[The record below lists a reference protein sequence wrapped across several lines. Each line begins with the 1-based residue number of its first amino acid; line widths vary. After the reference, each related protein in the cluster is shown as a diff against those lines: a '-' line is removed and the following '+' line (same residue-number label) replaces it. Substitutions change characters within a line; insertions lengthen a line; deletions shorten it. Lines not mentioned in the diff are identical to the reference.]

1 MLGELIF
8 IGVRGIGLGALFALV
23 AMGFNIVHRSS
34 HVLNFAQG
42 NILVLGGLGAFL
54 FYTDGTGAAPWL
66 LALLGVTAL
75 LGLLV
80 SAQGWLT
87 LLPLRYS
94 NEQDSWLITTMAAS
108 VIIEAGLLLTQG
120 PFVRSTQSPFPS
132 VTVYGMRTPAPYLL
146 SIALMIAWYLALR
159 WFLSRTVTGLA
170 ISALSQDFDAA
181 RAAGL
186 RVRRLQVLAFAIS
199 GLILGSAGFVAAPV
213 ITIAPAAG
221 LQYVVNGFIAA
232 VIGGMGSNTGALLG
246 GPIVGVI
253 SMFATYQVGGEFQ
266 GTILLLVMVAV
277 LMVRP
282 QGLFGNAA
290 ARRV

>member
-1 MLGELIF
+1 MGGEILF
-8 IGVRGIGLGALFALV
+8 IVVRGIGLGALFTLV
-23 AMGFNIVHRSS
+23 AMGFNIVQRAS

-54 FYTDGTGAAPWL
+54 LYGSSGSIPAWL
-66 LALLGVTAL
+66 LEMLAVTLL

-80 SAQGWLT
+80 AVQGWIT
-87 LLPLRYS
+87 LLPLRFS
-94 NEQDSWLITTMAAS
+94 SEQDSWLITTMAAS
-108 VIIEAGLLLTQG
+108 VMIEAGLLLTQG
-120 PFVRSTQSPFPS
+120 PFVHTTQSPFPPLKVS
-132 VTVYGMRTPAPYLL
+132 GMFTPAPYGL
-146 SIALMIAWYLALR
+146 SIVLALAWYLVLR

-186 RVRRLQVLAFAIS
+186 QVRRLQVMAFGIS

-221 LQYVVNGFIAA
+221 LQYVINGFIAA
-232 VIGGMGSNTGALLG
+232 MIGGMGSNGGALLG

-253 SMFATYQVGGEFQ
+253 SMVATFEVGGEFES
-266 GTILLLVMVAV
+266 TILLLVMVAV

-282 QGLFGNAA
+282 QGLFGNTA

>member
-1 MLGELIF
+1 LLGELVF
-8 IGVRGIGLGALFALV
+8 IGVRGVGLGALFALV

-54 FYTDGTGAAPWL
+54 FYADGSGAAPWL

-94 NEQDSWLITTMAAS
+94 HEQDSWLITTMAAS

-120 PFVRSTQSPFPS
+120 PFVRNTQSPFPS
-132 VTVYGMRTPAPYLL
+132 VTVYGMRTPAPYVL

-186 RVRRLQVLAFAIS
+186 RVRRLQVLAFGIS

-266 GTILLLVMVAV
+266 GIILLLVMVAV

>member
-1 MLGELIF
+1 
-8 IGVRGIGLGALFALV
+8 
-23 AMGFNIVHRSS
+23 
-34 HVLNFAQG
+34 
-42 NILVLGGLGAFL
+42 
-54 FYTDGTGAAPWL
+54 
-66 LALLGVTAL
+66 
-75 LGLLV
+75 
-80 SAQGWLT
+80 
-87 LLPLRYS
+87 
-94 NEQDSWLITTMAAS
+94 
-108 VIIEAGLLLTQG
+108 
-120 PFVRSTQSPFPS
+120 
-132 VTVYGMRTPAPYLL
+132 MRTPAPYLL

>member
-1 MLGELIF
+1 LLGELIF